1 MKNCVVNIDDTGAA
15 AAKAD
20 GALFGNA
27 ETDCTIENCFAISSK
42 SALVGNENGIT
53 VTITNCGIAAN
64 AEAFAEL
71 ADLDLSVLSADYWD
85 TASGFPVFKT
95 KA

>member
-1 MKNCVVNIDDTGAA
+1 MVNVDDSGSGATNN
-15 AAKAD
+15 
-20 GALFGNA
+20 GALIGNA

-42 SALVGNENGIT
+42 SALVGNENGKT

-85 TASGFPVFKT
+85 TASSFPVFKT